1 MIEHTYMHIILTEYQ
16 NIAETVTVSAC
27 RSETRWLQHN
37 LSYTDSKLSR
47 ACNKKYQIV
56 GYEAFILAVKVL

>member
-27 RSETRWLQHN
+27 RSETRWLPTQ
-37 LSYTDSKLSR
+37 S
-47 ACNKKYQIV
+47 
-56 GYEAFILAVKVL
+56 ILHRLQALKSVQKEVPG